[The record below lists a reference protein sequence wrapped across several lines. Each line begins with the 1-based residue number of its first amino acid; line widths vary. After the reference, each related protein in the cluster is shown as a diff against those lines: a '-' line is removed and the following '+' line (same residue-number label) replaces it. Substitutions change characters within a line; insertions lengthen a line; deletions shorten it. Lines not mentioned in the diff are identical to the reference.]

1 MCSAGSTHLGF
12 YTTSVPDA
20 IFGYPSSGYLD
31 DLAWGAAWLYK
42 ATGNATY
49 LTQSQ
54 AWFSAA
60 QTNTSQSP
68 MTPLAWN
75 YDNQL
80 PGTALLLANFSGWQ
94 NQTIVAEVCP
104 FPHPPVSALPHP
116 NAPCRTDLL
125 ALSSWRSPLA
135 ESTDTGCGVAW
146 ASGAL
151 PWLRGLAP
159 VPQQPAFFDC
169 KAAIE

>member
-1 MCSAGSTHLGF
+1 MARCSAGSMHLGF

-68 MTPLAWN
+68 TTPLAWN

-94 NQTIVAEVCP
+94 NQTIVAEVW
-104 FPHPPVSALPHP
+104 PHPQHPVPLQPLLHAERTGWCCHYGVLRR
-116 NAPCRTDLL
+116 PCRL
-125 ALSSWRSPLA
+125 AV
-135 ESTDTGCGVAW
+135 VAVMP
-146 ASGAL
+146 G
-151 PWLRGLAP
+151 P
-159 VPQQPAFFDC
+159 
-169 KAAIE
+169 

>member
-1 MCSAGSTHLGF
+1 MAALCSAGSRHLGF

-49 LTQSQ
+49 LSESQ

-68 MTPLAWN
+68 TTPLAWN

-94 NQTIVAEVCP
+94 NRTIVAEVCP
-104 FPHPPVSALPHP
+104 HPHHQRLGRRTTAG
-116 NAPCRTDLL
+116 CRTHLRV
-125 ALSSWRSPLA
+125 LSPWRPRV
-135 ESTDTGCGVAW
+135 DW
-146 ASGAL
+146 Q
-151 PWLRGLAP
+151 WLRSCLGLES
-159 VPQQPAFFDC
+159 PAMS
-169 KAAIE
+169 ARP